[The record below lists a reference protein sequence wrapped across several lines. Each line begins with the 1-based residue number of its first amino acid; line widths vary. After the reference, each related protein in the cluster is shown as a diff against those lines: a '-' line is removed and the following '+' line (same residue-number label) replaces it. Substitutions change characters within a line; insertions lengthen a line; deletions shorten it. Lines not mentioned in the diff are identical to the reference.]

1 MVKLSV
7 IVPFHNVR
15 QYAPDTLRSLEA
27 NARPDVEFLLV
38 DDCSTDDTP
47 ALLERAERGLPGAR
61 LLRHERNRG
70 IAAARNTGLEAAR
83 GRYVTFL
90 DGDDWLAPGHY
101 GRLIAAMDD
110 LGCDFVRTDHV
121 RSTGRERVVQR
132 VPHGRRNAV
141 MSPREAILPADRS
154 TSVDYPFVWADVYH
168 RRLDDDRGL
177 LRFTEGLHTC
187 EDRLWTWRL
196 HREAESFAV
205 VNLYGVFYRRGVA
218 SSLTRV
224 GDERQL
230 DFLRAFDLVMAETAE
245 DRDGEELLPKVVRTY
260 CAMMCHHLAADAE
273 GRYQPSVGRK
283 LRTLTAAAL
292 RRMPQEVL
300 ERTLDT
306 MDAERATRLRR
317 LRRRPAVGAAA

>member
-1 MVKLSV
+1 VVKLSV
-7 IVPFHNVR
+7 IVPFFNVR

-27 NARPDVEFLLV
+27 NTGPDVEFLLV
-38 DDCSTDDTP
+38 DDCSTDDTS
-47 ALLERAERGLPGAR
+47 ALLERAERSLPGAR
-61 LLRHERNRG
+61 LLRHEHNRG
-70 IAAARNTGLEAAR
+70 IAAARNTGLESAR

-101 GRLIAAMDD
+101 RRLVTAMDD

-132 VPHGRRNAV
+132 VPHGLRGQV
-141 MSPREAILPADRS
+141 MSPRSAILPADRS

-168 RRLDDDRGL
+168 RRLEDRGL

-187 EDRLWTWRL
+187 EDRLWTWRM
-196 HREAESFAV
+196 HRAAESFAV
-205 VNLYGVFYRRGVA
+205 LNLYGVFYRRGVA
-218 SSLTRV
+218 SSLTRI

-230 DFLRAFDLVMAETAE
+230 DFLRAFDLVIAETAE
-245 DRDGEELLPKVVRTY
+245 DPDAEELLPKVVRTY
-260 CAMMCHHLAADAE
+260 CAMMCHHLAAAAE
-273 GRYQPSVGRK
+273 GRYQGEVGRK
-283 LRTLTAAAL
+283 LRTLSADAL

-300 ERTLDT
+300 ERTLDS

>member
-7 IVPFHNVR
+7 IVPFYNVR

-38 DDCSTDDTP
+38 DDCSTDETP
-47 ALLERAERGLPGAR
+47 ALLERAERDLPGAR

-90 DGDDWLAPGHY
+90 DGDDWLAPGHH
-101 GRLIAAMDD
+101 GRLIEAMED

-132 VPHGRRNAV
+132 VPHGRRNVV
-141 MSPREAILPADRS
+141 MDPRGAILPADRS
-154 TSVDYPFVWADVYH
+154 TSVDHPFVWADVYH
-168 RRLDDDRGL
+168 RRLEDRGL

-196 HREAESFAV
+196 HRGAESFAV

-218 SSLTRV
+218 SSLTRI

-245 DRDGEELLPKVVRTY
+245 DRDGEKLLPKVVRTY

-273 GRYQPSVGRK
+273 GRYQPQVGRK
-283 LRTLTAAAL
+283 LRTLAAAAL
-292 RRMPQEVL
+292 RRMPQDIL
-300 ERTLDT
+300 ERTLDS
-306 MDAERATRLRR
+306 MDVERATRLRR

>member
-1 MVKLSV
+1 VVKLSV
-7 IVPFHNVR
+7 IVPFYNVR

-47 ALLERAERGLPGAR
+47 ALLERAERALPGAR

-101 GRLIAAMDD
+101 ARLIEAMDD

-132 VPHGRRNAV
+132 VPHGRRNVV
-141 MSPREAILPADRS
+141 MNPREAILPAERS
-154 TSVDYPFVWADVYH
+154 TSVDYPFVWADIYH
-168 RRLDDDRGL
+168 RRLDDRGL

-196 HREAESFAV
+196 HREAQSFAV

-230 DFLRAFDLVMAETAE
+230 DFLRAFDTVMAETA
-245 DRDGEELLPKVVRTY
+245 DDPDGEKLLPKVLRTY

-273 GRYQPSVGRK
+273 GRYEPQVGRK

-292 RRMPQEVL
+292 RRMPQEML
-300 ERTLDT
+300 DRTLDT
-306 MDAERATRLRR
+306 MDVERATRLRR

>member
-7 IVPFHNVR
+7 IVPFYNVR
-15 QYAPDTLRSLEA
+15 QYAPDTLRSLQA
-27 NARPDVEFLLV
+27 NARSDVEFLLV

-47 ALLERAERGLPGAR
+47 ALLERAERDLPGAR

-83 GRYVTFL
+83 GEYLTFL

-101 GRLIAAMDD
+101 GRLIAAMDE

-132 VPHGRRNAV
+132 VPHGPRNV
-141 MSPREAILPADRS
+141 VTSPREAILPADRS

-168 RRLDDDRGL
+168 RRLDDRGL
-177 LRFTEGLHTC
+177 LRFVEGLHTC

-205 VNLYGVFYRRGVA
+205 LDMYGVFYRRGVA
-218 SSLTRV
+218 SSLTQI

-230 DFLRAFDLVMAETAE
+230 DFLRAFDQVIAETSE
-245 DRDGEELLPKVVRTY
+245 DRDADLFLPKVVRTY
-260 CAMMCHHLAADAE
+260 CAMMCHHLTSEAE
-273 GRYQPSVGRK
+273 GRYQPAVGRK
-283 LRTLTAAAL
+283 LKALSAAAL
-292 RRMPQEVL
+292 RRMPQDVL
-300 ERTLDT
+300 DLTLDS